1 MNEYQYQAK
10 EKKSFLTTPSVTVP
24 DGYNPYRDDLSL
36 IKEVAT
42 DFPDALQGVNPLP
55 NEDAFAHSGR
65 LASEWKFI
73 RSEAF
78 KRLKKSALWMSLMLL
93 MYLGIYYSI
102 SFFASM
108 LLSVLPADPIV
119 TEIANNVFS
128 ISMYALIFPAVII
141 TANIGHK
148 HKTYTFFKRPQVSKG
163 FICKWCVIALG
174 MTYFVSFV
182 FQFIFSV
189 LEAMGMYINDL
200 SSPIPE
206 HPLGL
211 VFYFITVS
219 VLAPIFEEI
228 LFRGIFLTHNLKF
241 GCMFA
246 SVITGIFFGLIHQ
259 NHEQMFYAAVLG
271 VIFAYMD
278 IKAGSIIPSIIAH
291 ASVNTFSFIAT
302 LLLHFTNYNETMT
315 DPSIRLDGSPVALL
329 LLGMLDYV
337 VYALILTSIILIIVE
352 FTKNRSALNLPK
364 GDSGL
369 TASEKGFTFYLSP
382 TVICI
387 ILVLIVCI
395 ITVSFLPLEQILS
408 YIL

>member
-1 MNEYQYQAK
+1 MNEYPIK
-10 EKKSFLTTPSVTVP
+10 EKKSLLKTPSVTVP
-24 DGYNPYRDDLSL
+24 SGYNPYRDDISV
-36 IKEVAT
+36 IKEVAS
-42 DFPDALQGVNPLP
+42 DFPDALQGVAPLP
-55 NEDAFAHSGR
+55 NEDAFAHSVR
-65 LASEWKFI
+65 LASEWKFL
-73 RSEAF
+73 RSNAF
-78 KRLKKSALWMSLMLL
+78 KKLKKSSLWMSLALL

-102 SFFASM
+102 SIFASM
-108 LLSVLPADPIV
+108 LLSALPADLVITDV
-119 TEIANNVFS
+119 YNNVLS
-128 ISMYALIFPAVII
+128 IAMYVLIFPAVII

-148 HKTYTFFKRPQVSKG
+148 HKTYTFFQKPQVSKG
-163 FICKWCVIALG
+163 FVCKWCVIALG
-174 MTYFVSFV
+174 MTYLVSFV

-219 VLAPIFEEI
+219 ILAPLFEEI

-241 GCMFA
+241 GCLFS
-246 SVITGIFFGLIHQ
+246 SVVTGIFFGLIHQ

-278 IKAGSIIPSIIAH
+278 IKAGSVIPSIIAH
-291 ASVNTFSFIAT
+291 AAVNTFSFIAT
-302 LLLHFTNYNETMT
+302 LLLHFTNYNDTMT
-315 DPSIRLDGSPVALL
+315 DPSVKLDGSPVAIM

-337 VYALILTSIILIIVE
+337 VYALILTSIVLVIVE
-352 FTKNRSALNLPK
+352 FTKNRSALDLPK

-369 TASEKGFTFYLSP
+369 TSSEKGLTFFLSP
-382 TVICI
+382 SMIAV
-387 ILVLIVCI
+387 ILVLIICI

-408 YIL
+408 YIM